1 MIPKRTGWRSGNTLG
16 NWLDGAVAD
25 PVSAR
30 LGSRRSGGS
39 SGLSR
44 RRSPAGP
51 RRSSTWSTVRGDAL
65 RDSNWEEGIEPV
77 IRLVAVSTVGFA
89 VALLAIGCG
98 SSSDSGSE
106 GARQA
111 SAVGVSGCPNQR
123 STQHRI
129 DYVNTTGAPLRARTG
144 TTLCAAFSETGNPM
158 SINSQTIKSITP
170 EAAGRGN
177 VSAMQRL
184 EVVNCAEQTK
194 PVCRWD
200 KKADK
205 WVDDC
210 VQWPLQVE
218 KAKGADWVGLGSV
231 TVKYCGFGSL
241 ADNTVQIMDPRSLSG
256 KIDGKSVTV
265 APTARVDTGG
275 AQRVPLVAITTR

>member
-1 MIPKRTGWRSGNTLG
+1 MKRTL
-16 NWLDGAVAD
+16 
-25 PVSAR
+25 
-30 LGSRRSGGS
+30 
-39 SGLSR
+39 
-44 RRSPAGP
+44 
-51 RRSSTWSTVRGDAL
+51 
-65 RDSNWEEGIEPV
+65 
-77 IRLVAVSTVGFA
+77 AVSTVL
-89 VALLAIGCG
+89 VAAGAIAIGCG
-98 SSSDSGSE
+98 SSEDSGSGAEE
-106 GARQA
+106 GRQA
-111 SAVGVSGCPNQR
+111 SAVGVSGCPNQY
-123 STQHRI
+123 SVQNRI

-184 EVVNCAEQTK
+184 EVVNCGDQTK

-200 KKADK
+200 KKADT

-241 ADNTVQIMDPRSLSG
+241 GDNTVQIMDPRSLSG

-275 AQRVPLVAITTR
+275 AQRVPLIAITTR